1 MRKTQKNSYGF
12 SPLNMKHTHTHTQEI
27 KKIKNK
33 KKTFDKFR
41 MS

>member
-1 MRKTQKNSYGF
+1 MRKTQKNSNGL
-12 SPLNMKHTHTHTQEI
+12 SLLNMKNTHTHTQEI

-33 KKTFDKFR
+33 KTFDKFR